1 MSASYEPTSPSSLL
15 IHKGG
20 GKNFPH
26 LASAVFSLGDPLT
39 RPKKLFQESLPPQSA
54 PMREC
59 RLRRL
64 GNGCRAVSRHLKVAQ
79 PSHTPSSLP
88 LHLPLCIPAPNH
100 CSSEPPGVTRSLGFT
115 ALLACLFLAF
125 SASRQCVAIDVSTSF
140 QCMVACEA
148 RPPPTSVDLMDF
160 NSTLGFPGDHQ

>member
-1 MSASYEPTSPSSLL
+1 MRFLHRGT
-15 IHKGG
+15 
-20 GKNFPH
+20 
-26 LASAVFSLGDPLT
+26 GDHLT
-39 RPKKLFQESLPPQSA
+39 RQKKLHPIKPPPAQRSA
-54 PMREC
+54 PLMREC

-148 RPPPTSVDLMDF
+148 RPPPTSIDLMDF